1 MTTLIERTRPRIT
14 SVESEPSKP
23 ELSKPESTRPESTND
38 GTPPTWLATAA
49 IDVDGLLADLRS
61 RAQAS
66 DRAQERL
73 GALLDAV
80 LAVSADL
87 DLPEVL
93 ARIVRCACELVDA
106 RYGAL
111 GVLGAD
117 GEHLA
122 EFVTHGLTQG
132 EQEAIGDPPQ
142 GHGALGLLILQ
153 PRPRRLRDV
162 VTHPDYYG
170 FQPHH
175 PTMHSFLGVPIR
187 IRDEVFGNLYLT
199 EKQGNSEKQD
209 QGEKQGDADFTA
221 DDEAILVALAAA
233 AGIAID
239 NARLYERSRRLRRW
253 LETTA
258 EVTQLLLGGM
268 DEGSAMGFLAT
279 RTRELSQAQLAMV
292 ALYDEVGDLVIR
304 AVQCS
309 EPSGTAVRPAA
320 VLGTVLNKG
329 HWRELIAA
337 HESVLL
343 LTRLGDSTIDGL
355 SGDVR
360 ALGTAD
366 PHGPTALVPITVGD
380 DEVGVI
386 GVAWAADAE
395 TFVGNVVPL
404 LAALAQEMGLTLAAA
419 RGQQDRSRLALLEDR
434 DRIARDMHDHVI
446 QRLFATG
453 LSLQAAARIAESA
466 SVRGRL
472 EEAVDDLDAAIR
484 DIRHTIFELHRP
496 TPFRELRE
504 EIADLVRVCAKTLGF
519 SPGLTIDGSLEG
531 LAVDLEADLI
541 AVVREGL
548 ANVARH
554 AQASSASVRVTS
566 GATIQVEVA
575 DDGVGVAPTAVHS
588 GLANLRKRAE
598 SHGGSLTV
606 RARTPRGTALLWEA
620 LPDRD

>member
-1 MTTLIERTRPRIT
+1 MTTPTERTRPRIT
-14 SVESEPSKP
+14 SVESEPR
-23 ELSKPESTRPESTND
+23 ESEPSND
-38 GTPPTWLATAA
+38 GAPPTWLASEAFDLDA
-49 IDVDGLLADLRS
+49 LLEDLRS

-73 GALLDAV
+73 AALLDAV

-117 GEHLA
+117 GDHLV
-122 EFVTHGLTQG
+122 EFVTHGLSQE
-132 EQEAIGDPPQ
+132 EQEAIGDPPH
-142 GHGALGLLILQ
+142 GHGVLGLLIRQ
-153 PRPRRLRDV
+153 PRPRRLRDIA
-162 VTHPDYYG
+162 THPDSHG
-170 FQPHH
+170 FPPNH
-175 PTMHSFLGVPIR
+175 PPMHSFLGVPLR

-199 EKQGNSEKQD
+199 EKK
-209 QGEKQGDADFTA
+209 GDADFTA

-258 EVTQLLLGGM
+258 EVTQLLLEGR

-279 RTRELSQAQLAMV
+279 RTRELSEAQLAMV
-292 ALYDEVGDLVIR
+292 ALYDEVGDLVVR
-304 AVQCS
+304 AVQS
-309 EPSGTAVRPAA
+309 GEPSGLAVRPDA
-320 VLGTVLNKG
+320 VLGTVLHKG
-329 HWRELIAA
+329 HWRELIAE

-343 LTRLGDSTIDGL
+343 LTRLGDSTIERL
-355 SGDVR
+355 SADVR
-360 ALGTAD
+360 ELGDAD

-386 GVAWAADAE
+386 GVAWAAGAE

-404 LAALAQEMGLTLAAA
+404 LAALAQEIGLTLAAA

-453 LSLQAAARIAESA
+453 LSLQAAARMATST

-472 EEAVDDLDAAIR
+472 DEAVDDLDAAIR

-504 EIADLVRVCAKTLGF
+504 EIVDLVRVCAKTLGF
-519 SPGLTIDGSLEG
+519 SPNLTIEGSLEG

-548 ANVARH
+548 TNVARH
-554 AQASSASVRVTS
+554 ARASSASVRVTS
-566 GATIQVEVA
+566 GDTIQVEVA

-598 SHGGSLTV
+598 SHGGSLTLT
-606 RARTPRGTALLWEA
+606 ARTPRGTALLWEA